1 VDRPELTP
9 ALHQYVATAPRGLS
23 DLLAA
28 ELVALG
34 AQNVRDRASG
44 VLFEGDL
51 AVGYRACLWS
61 RTASRVLLS
70 LGSFE
75 FGDAAGL
82 YAAARRIDWNAQLAP
97 GSTLACELTGRHL
110 AITNTHFGA
119 LKVKDA
125 ICDQL
130 RDTQGWRPD
139 IALERPDVRVHAHVT
154 RDSVSFGL
162 DMAGESLSRRGYRV
176 QAGEAPLRENVA
188 AGMLLRAGWAG
199 LAELGAEFLDPMCG
213 SGTLPIEA
221 ALIAG
226 RVAPGM
232 LRDYYGFFGW
242 RGHDMGLWGA
252 LLDEARALRL
262 DDAQPRCVI
271 RGSDRDPRLLA
282 VARANAQRAGV
293 AALLGFESLD
303 VDAAAPQTDLPGLL
317 AVNPPYGVRLDLES
331 ARAAH
336 AALGRALRERFG
348 GWHAAILTGDPQL
361 GLALGVKA
369 SRSHTLWN
377 GALECRLLRFKP
389 AGAGAPAA
397 MLPQR
402 ARGGISMDDAQ
413 ASARPGARMFANR
426 LGKNLERLAKRARR
440 EGTTCYRLYD
450 ADMPEYALA
459 IDLYHCS
466 DDDRRRLFVQEYAA
480 PATIEPETVR
490 RRRDEALSVLPEVTG
505 VAFDDIHLR
514 TRQRQR
520 GSSQY
525 EKLDS
530 QRQMHVVEERGA
542 KLQVNFTDYLDTG
555 LFLDHRNTRVALGA
569 AAAGKRFL
577 NLFSYTGSATVHAAL
592 GGAVSSLSID
602 LSHTYND
609 WTLDN
614 LQLNGLRGEH
624 NVVLRA
630 DCREWLATQSRE
642 RGGPGFDLIF
652 LDPPT
657 FSNSKRMEGVLD
669 LQRDHHELIEACMR
683 LLAADGLLVFSTN
696 AQRFKLEPTLAQRFA
711 VRDVTRASVPFD
723 FERNPRIHS
732 CFELRHP

>member
-1 VDRPELTP
+1 VDRPELTAP
-9 ALHQYVATAPRGLS
+9 LLQYVATAPRGLS

-28 ELVALG
+28 ELLALG
-34 AQNVRDRASG
+34 AHNVRDRASG

-61 RTASRVLLS
+61 RTASRVLLT
-70 LGSFE
+70 LGSAE
-75 FGDAAGL
+75 FSDAEGL
-82 YAAARRIDWNAQLAP
+82 YAAARRIDWDLHLAP
-97 GSTLACELTGRHL
+97 GSTLACELTGRHA

-130 RDTQGWRPD
+130 RDSQGWRPD

-188 AGMLLRAGWAG
+188 AGMLLRAGWEG
-199 LAELGAEFLDPMCG
+199 LADLGAEFLDPMCG
-213 SGTLPIEA
+213 SGTLVIEA

-226 RVAPGM
+226 RIAPGAQ
-232 LRDYYGFFGW
+232 RDYFGFFGW

-252 LLDEARALRL
+252 VLDEARAQRVN
-262 DDAQPRCVI
+262 DAQPRCVI
-271 RGSDRDPRLLA
+271 RGSDRDPRLLP
-282 VARANAQRAGV
+282 VAHANAERAGV
-293 AALLGFESLD
+293 GALVSFATGD
-303 VDAAAPQTDLPGLL
+303 VVSAAPSTDLPGLL
-317 AVNPPYGVRLDLES
+317 AVNPPYGVRLDPDS

-336 AALGRALRERFG
+336 RALGLALRERFG
-348 GWHAAILTGDPQL
+348 GWHAVVLTGDPQL
-361 GLALGVKA
+361 GLELGVKA
-369 SRSHTLWN
+369 FRTHTLWN
-377 GALECRLLRFKP
+377 GALECRLLRFRP
-389 AGAGAPAA
+389 VSAAAPAEPMPA
-397 MLPQR
+397 R
-402 ARGGISMDDAQ
+402 ARGGIRMDDSE
-413 ASARPGARMFANR
+413 ASTRAGARMFANR

-440 EGTTCYRLYD
+440 DGTTCYRLYD

-459 IDLYHCS
+459 IDLYHCI
-466 DDDRRRLFVQEYAA
+466 DDERRRLFVQEYAA
-480 PATIEPETVR
+480 PSTIEPEAVR

-505 VAFDDIHLR
+505 ISFDDIHLR

-520 GSSQY
+520 GAAQY

-530 QRQMHVVEERGA
+530 QRQMHVVAEHGA

-555 LFLDHRNTRVALGA
+555 VFLDHRSTRLALGA

-577 NLFSYTGSATVHAAL
+577 NLFAYTGSATVHAAK
-592 GGAVSSLSID
+592 GGAVTSLSID
-602 LSHTYND
+602 LSRTYND

-614 LQLNGLRGEH
+614 LQLNGLRGEQH
-624 NVVLRA
+624 VVLRA
-630 DCREWLATQSRE
+630 DCREWLAIQRSAPDAAR
-642 RGGPGFDLIF
+642 FDLIF

-669 LQRDHHELIEACMR
+669 LQRDHHELIEACMS
-683 LLAADGLLVFSTN
+683 LLSPAGLLVFSTN
-696 AQRFKLEPTLAQRFA
+696 AQRFKLEPDLQRRFT
-711 VRDVTRASVPFD
+711 VRDITRASIPFD
-723 FERNPRIHS
+723 FERNPRIHC
-732 CFELRHP
+732 CFELRHA